1 MGVRILMLLTCAVA
15 LSGCASLLSAYND
28 QFECPRS
35 TGDQPCEQ
43 ASKAYLRAMA
53 KQGLPQPPDPGR
65 TTSPGESSDR
75 WVPPVKTIWIGPYV
89 DSAGRRHEPAIM
101 RIVVMPGPSIL
112 KPEPEFLV
120 PPVPE
125 VADDGSTMGPPVPPA
140 EASQTGQSR
149 GSTNT
154 RTRTPPSN
162 APLHSGRGIGSNA
175 GTGLG
180 NAPQAAPSGGF
191 SIPGF

>member
-1 MGVRILMLLTCAVA
+1 MHVRILWLLTCTMA
-15 LSGCASLLSAYND
+15 LSGCASLISAYND

-35 TGDQPCEQ
+35 KGDQPCEQ
-43 ASKAYLRAMA
+43 ASKASMRAMA

-65 TTSPGESSDR
+65 STSPGEGPDG
-75 WVPPVKTIWIGPYV
+75 WVPPVKTLWIGPYV
-89 DSAGRRHEPAIM
+89 DSAGRRHEPAVM

-120 PPVPE
+120 PSVPE
-125 VADDGSTMGPPVPPA
+125 VADDGSTIAPPVPPA
-140 EASQTGQSR
+140 EASPTGQSR
-149 GSTNT
+149 GNPQT
-154 RTRTPPSN
+154 RTRTPPLN
-162 APLHSGRGIGSNA
+162 APLRSGGGFGSTG

-180 NAPQAAPSGGF
+180 TAPQAAPSGGF